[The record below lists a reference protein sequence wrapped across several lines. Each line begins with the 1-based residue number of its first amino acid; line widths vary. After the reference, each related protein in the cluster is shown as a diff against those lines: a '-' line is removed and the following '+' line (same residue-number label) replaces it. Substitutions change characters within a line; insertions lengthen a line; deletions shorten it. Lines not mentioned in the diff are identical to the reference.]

1 MKQMKHS
8 CEHERNAIG
17 CCVFIDR
24 YAASAPVMPH
34 GLRQPEE
41 SALYTQHP
49 LPIVL
54 RTVRIGRRHLSDPLS
69 LSLYPS
75 LLIHM
80 YIFRF
85 FFFSFPFPK

>member
-1 MKQMKHS
+1 ML
-8 CEHERNAIG
+8 
-17 CCVFIDR
+17 CVCIDR

-69 LSLYPS
+69 LSLS
-75 LLIHM
+75 I
-80 YIFRF
+80 
-85 FFFSFPFPK
+85 SFDSHVHF